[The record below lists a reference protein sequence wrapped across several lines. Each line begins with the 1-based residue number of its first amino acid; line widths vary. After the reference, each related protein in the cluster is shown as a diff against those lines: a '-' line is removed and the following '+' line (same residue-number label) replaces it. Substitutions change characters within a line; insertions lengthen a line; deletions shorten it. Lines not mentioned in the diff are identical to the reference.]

1 MRHRIAAIA
10 LGSIVAGAAHA
21 LGPVPPSLTDSNAS
35 EPADEDLQASA
46 QGHGSISIA
55 YLQTYVNGL
64 RVNQDT
70 VLPNGAVHS
79 RGVALDLDYFVA
91 DAWSLHVGLPYIDNR
106 YQGRVPHCPTTSP
119 PQCAG
124 IAPLNPQ
131 HPESEFLDDGAYHG
145 TWQDWTLGAEW
156 HGQIGDYFITPS
168 ITAIV
173 PSHDY
178 TYFANAA
185 VGQRLHQLLLAAT
198 LAHQFAFTN
207 IYYKL
212 GFGYAFSQRVL
223 GHDTGYSR
231 YDVEL
236 GWFVNE
242 KFSLRTFVEGR
253 LGRGLAAADL
263 IPLTGPPGEFQT
275 NDYWYRHDQLS
286 EHSYFGAG
294 LGFDYM
300 LDDRNTLSAGIQRA
314 FWGETVF
321 DFKYAYE
328 VRLTRS
334 F

>member
-1 MRHRIAAIA
+1 MRLRIVA
-10 LGSIVAGAAHA
+10 LVFGSIISGAAQA
-21 LGPVPPSLTDSNAS
+21 LGPVPPSLTDTKTS
-35 EPADEDLQASA
+35 EPAEEDLQPTM

-55 YLQTYVNGL
+55 YLQTYVNGFRL
-64 RVNQDT
+64 DQDT

-91 DAWSLHVGLPYIDNR
+91 DDWSLHVGLPYLDNR
-106 YQGRVPHCPTTSP
+106 FKGQPHCPTTAP

-124 IAPLNPQ
+124 IPALDPP
-131 HPESEFLDDGAYHG
+131 HPESQFLDDDQYHG

-156 HGQIGDYFITPS
+156 HTHIDDYYVTPS
-168 ITAIV
+168 ITAII

-178 TYFANAA
+178 TFFANAA
-185 VGQRLHQLLLAAT
+185 VGQRLDQLLLAAT

-207 IYYKL
+207 LYYKL
-212 GFGYAFSQRVL
+212 GYGYAFSQRVL
-223 GHDTGYSR
+223 GHDTGYQR
-231 YDVEL
+231 FDLEL

-242 KFSLRTFVEGR
+242 KLALRTFVSGR
-253 LGRGLAAADL
+253 LGNGMAAADL
-263 IPLTGPPGEFQT
+263 LPLTDGQT
-275 NDYWYRHDQLS
+275 NDYWYHHDQLS

-294 LGFDYM
+294 LGFDYAF
-300 LDDRNTLSAGIQRA
+300 DDRYTLSAGIQRA

-328 VRLTRS
+328 VRLTRN